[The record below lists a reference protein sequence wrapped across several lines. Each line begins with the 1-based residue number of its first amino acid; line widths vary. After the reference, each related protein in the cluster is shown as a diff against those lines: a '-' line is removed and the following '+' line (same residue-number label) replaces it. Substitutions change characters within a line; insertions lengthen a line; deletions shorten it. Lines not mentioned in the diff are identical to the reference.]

1 MKFIHTTH
9 AQSRMKTRG
18 INPPDG
24 QTLTNVGKRTRRIIR
39 QTCPDKG
46 CDLDEY
52 IYFRNNRKEIF
63 VTKQLNAGEYLLI
76 TAFKI

>member
-1 MKFIHTTH
+1 MKNALDALQIALQT
-9 AQSRMKTRG
+9 
-18 INPPDG
+18 DG
-24 QTLTNVGKRTRRIIR
+24 LNYVVVIVGKRTRRIIR
-39 QTCPDKG
+39 QTCLDKG